1 MSEIFKE
8 KRRIFR
14 EVTILKRVPLWGAI
28 IILVIL
34 ILVAIGGDTDS
45 YSIDQEKIWT
55 IIGINFVLI
64 LIPLAKRFFS
74 GD

>member
-1 MSEIFKE
+1 M
-8 KRRIFR
+8 
-14 EVTILKRVPLWGAI
+14 KRVPLWGAI

>member
-1 MSEIFKE
+1 
-8 KRRIFR
+8 
-14 EVTILKRVPLWGAI
+14 VTILKRVPLWGAI
-28 IILVIL
+28 IYLVIL

>member
-1 MSEIFKE
+1 M
-8 KRRIFR
+8 
-14 EVTILKRVPLWGAI
+14 TILKRVPLWGAI

>member
-1 MSEIFKE
+1 M
-8 KRRIFR
+8 
-14 EVTILKRVPLWGAI
+14 KRVPLWGAI

-55 IIGINFVLI
+55 SFGINFVVR

>member
-1 MSEIFKE
+1 M
-8 KRRIFR
+8 
-14 EVTILKRVPLWGAI
+14 TILKRVPLWGAI

-34 ILVAIGGDTDS
+34 ILVAIGGDTAS

-55 IIGINFVLI
+55 IIVINFVLI

>member
-1 MSEIFKE
+1 
-8 KRRIFR
+8 
-14 EVTILKRVPLWGAI
+14 VTILKRVPLWGAI